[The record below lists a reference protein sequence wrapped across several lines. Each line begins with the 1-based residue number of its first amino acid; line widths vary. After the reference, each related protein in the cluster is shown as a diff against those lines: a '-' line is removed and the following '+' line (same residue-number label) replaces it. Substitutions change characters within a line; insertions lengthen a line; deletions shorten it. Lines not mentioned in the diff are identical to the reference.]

1 MDRLELT
8 GLCTLSS
15 YTFPY
20 MSRKV
25 ICSAINDCLGFYI
38 NEIGD
43 SDVTSSL
50 LDGDLIL
57 RNIVCFLL
65 SELFSVIIKDISGYH
80 RSECGVK

>member
-1 MDRLELT
+1 
-8 GLCTLSS
+8 
-15 YTFPY
+15 

-57 RNIVCFLL
+57 RNIVCFLF
-65 SELFSVIIKDISGYH
+65 SDSFSVIIKDISGYS
-80 RSECGVK
+80 RSERSVK

>member
-1 MDRLELT
+1 
-8 GLCTLSS
+8 
-15 YTFPY
+15 

-38 NEIGD
+38 NEMSD

-57 RNIVCFLL
+57 RNIVNNLA
-65 SELFSVIIKDISGYH
+65 SESLAVVDKDISGYAGAKCLREPSLH
-80 RSECGVK
+80 

>member
-1 MDRLELT
+1 
-8 GLCTLSS
+8 
-15 YTFPY
+15 

-38 NEIGD
+38 NEMGD

-57 RNIVCFLL
+57 RNIVNNLA
-65 SELFSVIIKDISGYH
+65 SESLAVVDKDIPGYAGAKRIH
-80 RSECGVK
+80 KPSLH

>member
-1 MDRLELT
+1 
-8 GLCTLSS
+8 
-15 YTFPY
+15 

-65 SELFSVIIKDISGYH
+65 SGLFAVIIKDISGYS

>member
-1 MDRLELT
+1 
-8 GLCTLSS
+8 
-15 YTFPY
+15 

-50 LDGDLIL
+50 LEGDLIL
-57 RNIVCFLL
+57 RNIVHFLVIKSL
-65 SELFSVIIKDISGYH
+65 AVIIKSIFGYIGAKCH
-80 RSECGVK
+80 LEQSVYQIFAHSSILN